1 MGPPSKPQS
10 TPPSTTT
17 TSTCTVEAAE
27 GKHLFHVE
35 GYSLHERLV
44 GGGKSVRSAT
54 FSVGGYDW
62 AIRYCPTVTRVE
74 EPPSDLSVHLG
85 RLLEEKEGSDV
96 TFDVQGE
103 SISAHK
109 IVLAMWSPVFKA
121 KFYGSEMEDS
131 TGRIAVDDVRP
142 AVFRALLHFIY
153 TDSLPELCSD
163 WSDDDRKEM
172 FRNLLVAADHLSTDS
187 VATTLALA
195 EKHNLCNLKD
205 ACIEF
210 VALSNKIEDVVASE
224 GYLHLKRSRPSV
236 LLVAQ
241 GVVLSTQTETL
252 SNKIFF

>member
-27 GKHLFHVE
+27 GTHLFHVE

-62 AIRYCPTVTRVE
+62 AVRYCPEDAE
-74 EPPSDLSVHLG
+74 EGGGGALVLTLE
-85 RLLEEKEGSDV
+85 LLTKNASATASC
-96 TFDVQGE
+96 TFRFLNPATG
-103 SISAHK
+103 AHK

-121 KFYGSEMEDS
+121 KFYGPEMEDS
-131 TGRIAVDDVRP
+131 TRRIAVDDVRP

-153 TDSLPELCSD
+153 TDSMPDIDDLCD
-163 WSDDDRKEM
+163 DDDRKEM
-172 FRNLLVAADHLSTDS
+172 FRNLLVAADRLSTDS

-205 ACIEF
+205 TCLEF
-210 VALSNKIEDVVASE
+210 VALSNKIDDVVASE
-224 GYLHLKRSRPSV
+224 GYSHLKRSCPSV
-236 LLVAQ
+236 LLEILEKSSKLRRV
-241 GVVLSTQTETL
+241 
-252 SNKIFF
+252 